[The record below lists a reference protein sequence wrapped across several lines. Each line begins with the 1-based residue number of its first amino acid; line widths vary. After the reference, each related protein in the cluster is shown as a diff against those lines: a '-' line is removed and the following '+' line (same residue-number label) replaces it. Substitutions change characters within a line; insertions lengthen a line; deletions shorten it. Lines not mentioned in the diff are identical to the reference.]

1 MNQNNRRSGF
11 PKLATYLIG
20 GALLASG
27 MTVILNSCKT
37 EGFSRTYLDK
47 YVETVDVE
55 TSKSKTLKPG
65 TAVYVDF
72 SDGMNHAYAT
82 DLSQNALRSVVNA
95 FTGVSGETKFYS
107 LADSKITPLNETQTG
122 IYNAIMSGANYT
134 KTMAPIE
141 ETLKTIVSNRQ
152 SALLI
157 TDFEEY
163 NNGVIQRQNYA
174 KDYFISWLAD
184 GYNIIFYKIDYTE
197 KGAQKHL
204 YFTVFDSPESKLS
217 AEVEKALG
225 SYVGK
230 GVDKF
235 VLAGN
240 CFNFGGAT
248 DYLSSTQGGNYHN
261 SGGEDIVSA
270 VMEGGTDEAF
280 KDYTLTAFSPFVEYY
295 PLGVDWKNIN
305 ENIKATQEEGMPAE
319 DKFTHFLSKF
329 YVDFDMQNGYTINGV
344 ATNVVNFEPA
354 MQQIIMTTDS
364 LNNEGKEFAIPAKLA
379 EGKPVLDMFTASMA
393 PAKPANLPGHNWTEI
408 FVDLDSRF
416 QGELP
421 SGMTSAQDLLKIDV
435 VIADAT
441 PRLEDIE
448 SFFAWPGNTSLSES
462 VKNTLLSDKVNPKG
476 RTIITYFVKVI

>member
-1 MNQNNRRSGF
+1 MNRNNRRSGF
-11 PKLATYLIG
+11 PKIATCLLG
-20 GALLASG
+20 GAVLAVG
-27 MTVILNSCKT
+27 MAIVLNSC
-37 EGFSRTYLDK
+37 GGDQFSRTYLDK
-47 YVETVDVE
+47 YVETVDMEVA
-55 TSKSKTLKPG
+55 KSKALKPG

-72 SDGMNHAYAT
+72 SDGMNHAYT
-82 DLSQNALRSVVNA
+82 TETSQNALRSVVNA

-141 ETLKTIVSNRQ
+141 ETLKTIVNNRQ
-152 SALLI
+152 AALLI

-174 KDYFISWLAD
+174 KDYFISWLSE
-184 GYNIIFYKIDYTE
+184 GYNIIFYKIDYSE

-204 YFTVFDSPESKLS
+204 YFTVFDSPESNLS

-235 VLAGN
+235 VLAGT
-240 CFNFGGAT
+240 CFNFAGAT
-248 DYLSSTQGGNYHN
+248 SYLSSTQGGNYHN
-261 SGGEDIVSA
+261 GDGEDIVTA

-280 KDYTLTAFSPFVEYY
+280 KNYTLSAFSPFAEYY
-295 PLGVDWKNIN
+295 PFGVDWKNIN
-305 ENIKATQEEGMPAE
+305 ENIKATQEEGMPE
-319 DKFTHFLSKF
+319 GDKFTHLLSKF

-344 ATNVVNFEPA
+344 AADVVNFEPA
-354 MQQIIMTTDS
+354 IQQIITATDYVGVF
-364 LNNEGKEFAIPAKLA
+364 NNPANLPEA
-379 EGKPVLDMFTASMA
+379 KPVLDMFTVSMA
-393 PAKPANLPGHNWTEI
+393 PAKLDKLPGHNWTEI
-408 FVDLDSRF
+408 FVDLDQRF

-421 SGMTSAQDLLKIDV
+421 SGMNTVNDLLKIDV

-441 PRLEDIE
+441 PRLDGIE

-462 VKNTLLSDKVNPKG
+462 VKNTILSDKVNPKG
-476 RTIITYFVKVI
+476 RAIITYFVKVM